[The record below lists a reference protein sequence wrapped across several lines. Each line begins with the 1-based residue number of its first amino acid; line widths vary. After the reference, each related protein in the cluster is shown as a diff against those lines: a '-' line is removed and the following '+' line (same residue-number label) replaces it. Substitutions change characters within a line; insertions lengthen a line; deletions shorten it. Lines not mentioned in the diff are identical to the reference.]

1 MSHGGAQPGLLDFS
15 ANVAPLGVHPAAQS
29 AVAALALDT
38 DSLAR
43 YPDPSCAELRSLLAQ
58 FWSLGVCPAATL
70 DADCVVCGAGAV
82 DVLYA
87 LVRSAALRKKIV
99 VIEPAFSEY
108 ARAAHLHGCVVEH
121 FLPASERGFALAP
134 ADLPRLAPLLDG
146 ADIVF
151 LASPANPAGTV
162 TDIDTIRALAALCA
176 QKSVLLVVDACFAPF
191 SAAAEDGIRAL
202 LSCRREFPSLVVV
215 GAFTKFYGMA
225 GIRLGY
231 ALCGSAAVARRLAD
245 SLRPWAVGAVAQA
258 AGSAVMLAEL
268 AEKQSAPGQCGASS
282 WETQVRELVAAG
294 RARLADFLRS
304 CGCQV
309 VTGAANYLLFR
320 ADDPNLAESLLRR
333 GIAIRSC
340 ADFFALDA
348 HWYRIAVRTE
358 AENERL
364 IAALSACLNTAA
376 PPVPRPSRALSQAA
390 NIMIQGT
397 MSNAGKSVLVA
408 ALCRIFA
415 QDGYRVAPFKSQNM
429 ALNSGVTADG
439 LEMGRAQIMQAAAAG
454 VAADVRMN
462 PILLKPTGETGSQ
475 VVVNGVPTGTM
486 SARDYF
492 ARRTSLVP
500 QIMAAYRSLAAEHD
514 IIVLEGAGSPA
525 EINLRDG
532 DIVNMG
538 LAALTDAPVLLA
550 GDIDRGGVFA
560 SLYGTAALVSAQERA
575 RIKGFVINK
584 FRGDV
589 SLLRGG
595 LDELH
600 ALTGIPVLGV
610 VPFLPDLLID
620 DEDSLCDIESRGA
633 DGKDNAV
640 LHVGVVRLPYLSN
653 ATDLLPFARLPSVRV
668 TFFDTAASCAAAID
682 SVDGID
688 SLDLLVLPG
697 TKNAV
702 RAMDWLRDTGLDNII
717 VRAAHSGVPVVGICG
732 GFQLLGNA
740 LHDPD
745 GNEDESA
752 RPSLAA
758 LGLLPVQTTFT
769 PQKTRARVS
778 GELPA
783 LGGTFSALSGCAA
796 AGYEIHHGQTTFMD
810 GGACPRAV
818 SCGTVLG
825 TYLHGF
831 FDGDAV
837 FRVVLSL
844 LCARR
849 GIPVPPYRP
858 YHDER
863 EAAFDRLA
871 AAVRA
876 SLDMDAVYRIIFGAG
891 RS

>member
-15 ANVAPLGVHPAAQS
+15 ANVAPLGAHPAAQS
-29 AVAALALDT
+29 AIAALALDT

-58 FWSLGVCPAATL
+58 FWSLGAQPSAAL
-70 DADCVVCGAGAV
+70 DAECVVCGAGAV
-82 DVLYA
+82 DVLSA
-87 LVRSAALRKKIV
+87 LVRSSARAHRKIV

-108 ARAAHLHGCVVEH
+108 ARAAHLHGCTAEH
-121 FLPASERGFALAP
+121 FLPAAEHGFALVP

-146 ADIVF
+146 ADLLF
-151 LASPANPAGTV
+151 LASPANPAGSL
-162 TDIDTIRALAALCA
+162 TDADTIRALAALCA

-191 SAAAEDGIRAL
+191 SAAAEDDLRAL
-202 LSCRREFPSLVVV
+202 LSCRRACPALVVV

-231 ALCGSAAVARRLAD
+231 ALCGSAAVARRLSDA
-245 SLRPWAVGAVAQA
+245 LRPWAVGAVAQA
-258 AGSAVMLAEL
+258 AGSAVMRAEL
-268 AEKQSAPGQCGASS
+268 AEKRSARGQGGASS
-282 WETQVRELVAAG
+282 WETRVRALVAVG

-309 VTGAANYLLFR
+309 VAGAANYLLFR
-320 ADDPNLAESLLRR
+320 ADDTRLAESLLRS

-340 ADFFALDA
+340 ADFFSLDA
-348 HWYRIAVRTE
+348 HWYRIAVRTA

-364 IAALSACLNTAA
+364 VAALSACLGAAA
-376 PPVPRPSRALSQAA
+376 PSVQNTSRAVPQAA

-397 MSNAGKSVLVA
+397 MSNAGKSLLVA

-454 VAADVRMN
+454 IAADVRMN

-492 ARRTSLVP
+492 ARRASLVP
-500 QIMAAYRSLAAEHD
+500 QIMAAYRSLAAEND

-538 LAALTDAPVLLA
+538 LAELTDAPVLLA

-560 SLYGTAALVSAQERA
+560 SLYGTAALVTARERA

-610 VPFLPDLLID
+610 VPFIPDLLLD
-620 DEDSLCDIESRGA
+620 DEDSLCDVAARGS
-633 DGKDNAV
+633 DGKENAV
-640 LHVGVVRLPYLSN
+640 LHVGVIRLPYLSN
-653 ATDLLPFARLPSVRV
+653 ATDLLPFTRLPSVRV
-668 TFFDTAASCAAAID
+668 SFFATAAACAQ
-682 SVDGID
+682 SLG

-702 RAMDWLRDTGLDNII
+702 RAMDWLRATGLDGII
-717 VRAAHSGVPVVGICG
+717 VRAARDGVPVIGICG

-740 LHDPD
+740 LHDAD

-752 RPSLAA
+752 RPSVAA
-758 LGLLPVQTTFT
+758 LGLLPVQTTFAA
-769 PQKTRARVS
+769 QKTRVRVRDS
-778 GELPA
+778 LPA
-783 LGGTFSALSGCAA
+783 LGGVFSALSLCAVE
-796 AGYEIHHGQTTFMD
+796 GYEIHQGRTTFMD
-810 GGACPRAV
+810 GSACPRAV
-818 SCGTVLG
+818 ARGTVLG

-831 FDGDAV
+831 FDGDAA
-837 FRVVLSL
+837 FRAVLSV

-849 GIPVPPYRP
+849 GIPVPSYRP
-858 YHDER
+858 YRDER
-863 EAAFDRLA
+863 AAAFDRLA

-876 SLDMDAVYRIIFGAG
+876 SLDMDAVYRIIFGA

>member
-29 AVAALALDT
+29 ALAALALDV

-43 YPDPSCAELRSLLAQ
+43 YPDSSCAELRSLLAQ
-58 FWSLGVCPAATL
+58 FWSLGVCPTAAL

-87 LVRSAALRKKIV
+87 LVRSAAPRKKIV

-108 ARAAHLHGCVVEH
+108 ARAAHLHGCAVEH
-121 FLPASERGFALAP
+121 FLPAAEHGFALVP

-146 ADIVF
+146 ADLLF

-162 TDIDTIRALAALCA
+162 TAIDTIRALAALCA

-202 LSCRREFPSLVVV
+202 LSCRHEFPSLVVV

-231 ALCGSAAVARRLAD
+231 ALCGSAAVARRLVD

-258 AGSAVMLAEL
+258 AGRAVMRAEL

-282 WETQVRELVAAG
+282 WETRVRELVAAE

-309 VTGAANYLLFR
+309 VAGAANYLLFR
-320 ADDPNLAESLLRR
+320 ADDPRLAQALLRH

-358 AENERL
+358 AENGRL
-364 IAALSACLNTAA
+364 IAALSVCLGTAA
-376 PPVPRPSRALSQAA
+376 PPVRRPTRGRPQAA

-486 SARDYF
+486 SAREYF

-500 QIMAAYRSLAAEHD
+500 QIMAAYRSLAAEND

-538 LAALTDAPVLLA
+538 LAELTDAPVLLA

-560 SLYGTAALVSAQERA
+560 ALYGTAALVSARERA

-668 TFFDTAASCAAAID
+668 TFFDTAASCAAAL
-682 SVDGID
+682 DGID
-688 SLDLLVLPG
+688 AINALDLLVLPG

-702 RAMDWLRDTGLDNII
+702 RAMDWLRDTGLDRII
-717 VRAAHSGVPVVGICG
+717 VRAAHSGVPVIGICG

-778 GELPA
+778 GKMPA
-783 LGGTFSALSGCAA
+783 LGGVFSALSGCAA
-796 AGYEIHHGQTTFMD
+796 AGYEIHHGQTTFLD
-810 GGACPRAV
+810 GSACPRAV
-818 SCGTVLG
+818 ACGTVLG

-837 FRVVLSL
+837 FRAVLTV

-849 GIPVPPYRP
+849 GIPVPSYRP
-858 YHDER
+858 YQDER

>member
-15 ANVAPLGVHPAAQS
+15 ANVAPLGAHPAVQS
-29 AVAALALDT
+29 ALAALALDT

-43 YPDPSCAELRSLLAQ
+43 YPDSSCAALRSLIAQ
-58 FWSLGVCPAATL
+58 FWSAGARSFATL

-87 LVRSAALRKKIV
+87 LVRSSSRAHQKIV
-99 VIEPAFSEY
+99 VVEPAFSEY
-108 ARAAHLHGCVVEH
+108 ARAGELHGHAVEH
-121 FLPASERGFALAP
+121 FLGAPEHGFALVP

-146 ADIVF
+146 ADMLF
-151 LASPANPAGTV
+151 LASPANPAGTL
-162 TDIDTIRALAALCA
+162 TDLDTIRALAALCA
-176 QKSVLLVVDACFAPF
+176 QKSVVLVLDACFAPF

-202 LSCRREFPSLVVV
+202 LSCRHEFPTLVVV

-231 ALCGSAAVARRLAD
+231 ALCCSAAVARRLSD

-258 AGSAVMLAEL
+258 AGCAVMRAEL
-268 AEKQSAPGQCGASS
+268 AEKRSAAGQCEPSS
-282 WETQVRELVAAG
+282 WETQVRGVVAAG
-294 RARLADFLRS
+294 RARMADFLRS
-304 CGCQV
+304 CGCRV
-309 VTGAANYLLFR
+309 VAGAANYILFR
-320 ADDPNLAESLLRR
+320 ADDTSLAQSLLRR

-358 AENERL
+358 AENARL
-364 IAALSACLNTAA
+364 VAALSACLGTAA
-376 PPVPRPSRALSQAA
+376 PPVRKMPRDLPQAA

-454 VAADVRMN
+454 IAADVRMN

-475 VVVNGVPTGTM
+475 VVVNGVPIGTM
-486 SARDYF
+486 GARDYF
-492 ARRTSLVP
+492 ARRTSFVP
-500 QIMAAYRSLAAEHD
+500 QIMAAYRSLAAEND

-538 LAALTDAPVLLA
+538 LADLTDAPVLIA

-560 SLYGTAALVSAQERA
+560 ALYGTAALVTARDRK

-595 LDELH
+595 VDDLR

-620 DEDSLCDIESRGA
+620 DEDSLCGTESGGG
-633 DGKDNAV
+633 DGKKNAV

-668 TFFDTAASCAAAID
+668 TFFDTAASCAAAA
-682 SVDGID
+682 GG
-688 SLDLLVLPG
+688 LDLLVLPG

-702 RAMDWLRDTGLDNII
+702 RAMDWLRDTGLDAVV
-717 VRAAHSGVPVVGICG
+717 VRAAAEGVPVVGICG

-769 PQKTRARVS
+769 PQKTRVRVS
-778 GELPA
+778 AELPV
-783 LGGTFSALSGCAA
+783 LGGVFSALSGRAVE
-796 AGYEIHHGQTTFMD
+796 GYEIHHGQTAFLD
-810 GGACPRAV
+810 GSACPRAV
-818 SCGTVLG
+818 ARGNVLG
-825 TYLHGF
+825 TYVHGF

-837 FRVVLSL
+837 FRAVLTV

-849 GIPVPPYRP
+849 GIPVPSCRP
-858 YHDER
+858 YQSER

-871 AAVRA
+871 AAVRSA
-876 SLDMDAVYRIIFGAG
+876 LDMDAVYRIVFGAG

>member
-15 ANVAPLGVHPAAQS
+15 ANVAPLGAHPAAQS
-29 AVAALALDT
+29 AVAALALNT

-43 YPDPSCAELRSLLAQ
+43 YPDSSCAELRSLFAQ
-58 FWSLGVCPAATL
+58 FWSLGARSSAAL
-70 DADCVVCGAGAV
+70 GADCVVCGAGAV

-87 LVRSAALRKKIV
+87 LVRSAAPRKKIV

-108 ARAAHLHGCVVEH
+108 ARAAHLHGCAVDH
-121 FLPASERGFALAP
+121 FLPAPEHGFALAP

-146 ADIVF
+146 ADLLF
-151 LASPANPAGTV
+151 LASPANPAGAV
-162 TDIDTIRALAALCA
+162 TAIDTIRALTALCA

-202 LSCRREFPSLVVV
+202 LSCRHEFPALVVV

-231 ALCGSAAVARRLAD
+231 ALCASAAVARRLAD

-258 AGSAVMLAEL
+258 AGCAVMRAEL

-282 WETQVRELVAAG
+282 WETQVRELVAAE

-309 VTGAANYLLFR
+309 VAGAANYLLFR
-320 ADDPNLAESLLRR
+320 ADDPHLAQALLRC

-358 AENERL
+358 AENGRL
-364 IAALSACLNTAA
+364 IAALSACLGTAA
-376 PPVPRPSRALSQAA
+376 PPVRKSPRIRPQAA

-454 VAADVRMN
+454 IAADVRMN

-500 QIMAAYRSLAAEHD
+500 QIMAAYRSLAAEND

-538 LAALTDAPVLLA
+538 LAELTGAPVLLA

-560 SLYGTAALVSAQERA
+560 ALYGTVALVSARERA

-620 DEDSLCDIESRGA
+620 GEDSLCDIESRGA
-633 DGKDNAV
+633 DGKDDAV

-668 TFFDTAASCAAAID
+668 TFFDTAASCAAALD
-682 SVDGID
+682 V
-688 SLDLLVLPG
+688 LDLLVLPG

-702 RAMDWLRDTGLDNII
+702 RAMDWLRGTGLDRII
-717 VRAAHSGVPVVGICG
+717 VRAAHSGVPVIGICG

-758 LGLLPVQTTFT
+758 LGLLPVRTTFT

-810 GGACPRAV
+810 GSACPRAV
-818 SCGTVLG
+818 SCGNVLG
-825 TYLHGF
+825 TYFHGF

-837 FRVVLSL
+837 FRAVLAL

-849 GIPVPPYRP
+849 GIPVPSYRP
-858 YHDER
+858 YQDER

-876 SLDMDAVYRIIFGAG
+876 SLDLDAVYRIIFGAG